1 MSHNITAFWHKESF
15 EELMKERLPELLAD
29 RMPLAGYHFESTGA
43 YTCRVEFVL
52 ALSEGY
58 VEVEYT
64 DIPQPDA
71 DGMFTLDGEPYVV
84 VPTASTVELQQA
96 EIECVGDQ
104 LYDYFKARIREAP
117 PDLAWDTSLVRSWLP
132 IDRWVREFFSD
143 TFTAQELSHT
153 NWLDKH
159 THLRRVRIS
168 QGNQVFSPGHFGRTC
183 PFETPEGPNV
193 GRILTIAR
201 GAEIRDGKLV
211 VVEERSEATLGLSAA
226 LIPFLEHNDPPRI
239 LMGANMMRQWLS
251 PSTPETAPIS
261 CSNGV
266 SRVAA
271 PPEPALVQTG
281 YEPDAP
287 DFWCGRNLLTAF
299 ISWGGDTFEDGIA
312 ISESCAARLNFPYA
326 IEPGD
331 KISNRH
337 GTKGVISRITPDD
350 EMPHL
355 ADGTPVELVFSFGAL
370 HGRMNFGQIREAVM
384 GRIARAEGETAIV
397 PPFQAPSADQ
407 LRERLQKVELP
418 EDGMETLTF
427 GPNGKKLNRPSTVGW
442 VYWGKTVH
450 IALDKLKVSGSI
462 VHEEPIYHQGLG
474 ELEYYTLRNI
484 SAFETLRE
492 HFNTRASTRADA
504 VTLPDRVT
512 AGTVEQAGPPTPMF
526 ANLKER
532 LSAAGIHTNFDDDK
546 LTFRFAR
553 PIEATLQ
560 LAQPVPH
567 PWLHAQTIDEVGICE
582 DVSEYRPLAD
592 VNTRAERMF
601 ANDAPESLTLQ
612 TLKQLQTRLA
622 EYFDALLGPA
632 DMRFMARTLFSGR
645 SVIVPDAELHADQV
659 GIPEQMAWVL
669 FGPQVAK
676 ELGDIE
682 EVQAR
687 SERAMDLLDELMM
700 RSWVILHRAPAYAP
714 TALVAFHPVRQP
726 DRAIRV
732 HPFVCELMNGDF
744 DGDQAAVFL
753 PITAEGQ
760 REAGEQLS
768 IAGHLKRDPNI
779 CSALAPGHDA
789 IWGLAS
795 LSLTPKGRDELSE
808 IVGME
813 IAIPEGLIT
822 RRSLGDTLKTLL
834 KREGLDRTI
843 EVAKH
848 LMQRGL
854 EIVKESGA
862 SMSPFLN
869 RDNGSP
875 PLPTDPDDE
884 TAWNTYAEE
893 LMEWIAAYENFDDNN
908 LGPHILAVKSRAFT
922 SRLYRLACV
931 VGARGTVSDIR
942 DFVWTIRR
950 ASRGFAQGT
959 VSDIGD
965 GDIVIR
971 NGYCDGLTSEELYA
985 LSVGSRE
992 GLVRFNAELQRVA
1005 WELRDSSQSKGFTVL
1020 SRAMRA
1026 KQPGIVFARAAAC
1039 GEVDPLT
1046 DIDSRL
1052 FVGLPITTSE

>member
-1 MSHNITAFWHKESF
+1 MSHNVTTFWHKESF

-29 RMPLAGYHFESTGA
+29 RVPLAGYHFESTGT
-43 YTCRVEFVL
+43 YTCRVRVVI
-52 ALSEGY
+52 ASTDGY
-58 VEVEYT
+58 VEVEYK
-64 DIPQPDA
+64 DIPQPDT

-84 VPTASTVELQQA
+84 VPTASTVELKQA
-96 EIECVGDQ
+96 KIECVGDQ

-117 PDLAWDTSLVRSWLP
+117 PDLEWNTSLVRSWLP
-132 IDRWVREFFSD
+132 IDRWMGEFFSD
-143 TFTAQELSHT
+143 TFTAQKLSRT

-168 QGNQVFSPGHFGRTC
+168 QGSQVFSPGHFGRTC

-193 GRILTIAR
+193 GKILTIAR

-211 VVEERSEATLGLSAA
+211 IVDDSPEATLGLSAA
-226 LIPFLEHNDPPRI
+226 LIPFLEHNDPSRL

-251 PSTPETAPIS
+251 PSAPETAPVS
-261 CSNGV
+261 CPKGM

-271 PPEPALVQTG
+271 SPEPALVQTG
-281 YEPDAP
+281 YEPDVP

-299 ISWGGDTFEDGIA
+299 ISWGGETFEDGII

-337 GTKGVISRITPDD
+337 GTKGVISRILPDD

-384 GRIARAEGETAIV
+384 GRIARAKGEVAIV

-407 LRERLQKVELP
+407 LRERLQKVGLP
-418 EDGMETLTF
+418 EDGMETLTA
-427 GPNGKKLNRPSTVGW
+427 GPNGKKLDRPSTVGW

-450 IALDKLKVSGSI
+450 IALDKLKVSEPI
-462 VHEEPIYHQGLG
+462 VHDEPIYHQGLG

-492 HFNTRASTRADA
+492 HFNTRAATRVEAE
-504 VTLPDRVT
+504 TLPDRVT
-512 AGTVEQAGPPTPMF
+512 GGTVEQAGPPTPMF
-526 ANLKER
+526 AKLRER
-532 LSAAGIHTNFDDDK
+532 LAAGGIHANSDDDK
-546 LTFRFAR
+546 LTFQFAR
-553 PIEATLQ
+553 PIGNTLQ

-582 DVSEYRPLAD
+582 DVSEYRALAD

-622 EYFDALLGPA
+622 EYFNALLRPA
-632 DMRFMARTLFSGR
+632 DMRFQARTLFSGR
-645 SVIVPDAELHADQV
+645 SVIVPDAELRADQV
-659 GIPEQMAWVL
+659 GIPEQMAWAL

-676 ELGDIE
+676 ELGDPK
-682 EVQAR
+682 EVQKQSQKATH
-687 SERAMDLLDELMM
+687 LLDELMA
-700 RSWVILHRAPAYAP
+700 RSWVIVHRAPAFTP
-714 TALVAFHPVRQP
+714 TAFVAFHPVRQP
-726 DRAIRV
+726 DRAIHV
-732 HPFVCELMNGDF
+732 HPFVCELMNADF
-744 DGDQAAVFL
+744 DGDQAAIFL

-760 REAGEQLS
+760 QEAGEQLS

-795 LSLTPKGRDELSE
+795 LSLTPEGCDELSE

-813 IAIPEGLIT
+813 IAIPEGLVT
-822 RRSLGDTLKTLL
+822 QRSLADTLKTLL
-834 KREGLDRTI
+834 KREGINRTI
-843 EVAKH
+843 EVAER

-854 EIVKESGA
+854 EVVKESGA
-862 SMSPFLN
+862 SMSPFLS
-869 RDNGSP
+869 RDDDSP
-875 PLPTDPDDE
+875 PVPTDPDDE
-884 TAWNTYAEE
+884 TTWNTYAEE
-893 LMEWIAAYENFDDNN
+893 LMEWIAAHEDFADNN

-931 VGARGTVSDIR
+931 VGARGAVPDIR
-942 DFVWTIRR
+942 
-950 ASRGFAQGT
+950 G
-959 VSDIGD
+959 

-971 NGYCDGLTSEELYA
+971 HGYCDGLTPDELYT
-985 LSVGSRE
+985 LCVESRE
-992 GLVRFNAELQRVA
+992 GLVRFSSELQRVA

-1026 KQPGIVFARAAAC
+1026 KHPGIVFARAAAC

-1052 FVGLPITTSE
+1052 FVGLPVAESE